1 MKRRSRTP
9 SPALVISLIAL
20 FVALGGTSY
29 AAIHLPRNSV
39 GTKQLKKNAVTTR
52 KIRKHAVTA
61 AKINP
66 KGLTVP
72 NAKHAQSADSATS
85 AANATDAGQLGGVGA
100 SGYQRAPRWALVQP
114 DGTIVAQSGGITL
127 TGHSTGRYTLDFGGP
142 VSGHLIVASL
152 SVAKDDSFRG
162 PVSASPCVTGGEGDP
177 APCSGGDNPNHL
189 QVFTDNPGSTAT
201 EDHAFYVAVF

>member
-1 MKRRSRTP
+1 MKRRLHAP

-52 KIRKHAVTA
+52 KIKKHAVTA

-72 NAKHAQSADSATS
+72 NAKHAASADTATS
-85 AANATDAGQLGGVGA
+85 ATNATTAGNATQLGGVSDTGYA
-100 SGYQRAPRWALVQP
+100 LAGRPFVVQTLNGVGNEGGCTSGTLAVEVL
-114 DGTIVAQSGGITL
+114 DGRHDPVDARFTLMVGTTPTTYAQIRSDGSIRSSSGN
-127 TGHSTGRYTLDFGGP
+127 
-142 VSGHLIVASL
+142 VAS
-152 SVAKDDSFRG
+152 VAHTAGSG
-162 PVSASPCVTGGEGDP
+162 IYCVTFTTTVPNGSQLEG
-177 APCSGGDNPNHL
+177 
-189 QVFTDNPGSTAT
+189 
-201 EDHAFYVAVF
+201 AVTGFGTN